1 MARHTVLKTSA
12 ISGLSQVA
20 KCFLEKTLA
29 ELPRRSMVVALFVC
43 SVVLITPIEDVF
55 AQIATG
61 RIEGRVTDTSG
72 AAVSGATVTLKSDA
86 TSVVQTIRSGAGG
99 EYVFQAV
106 NPGSY
111 TLRVIAP
118 GFGEFTRSGIQA
130 HIQDYLTIDVSLALG
145 TVSQQVS
152 VTGATPLLQQ
162 QDASVGQTIDEAQ
175 VNNMPLQSRDWTT
188 LSLLAAGTSTT
199 GGASNA
205 EFNVL
210 GQNWTQND
218 FRLNGIDDNVEI
230 YGGGNIQGAGGN
242 NGYTAIVPPPDAI
255 QEFKLQTGNFDAEFG
270 HSTGGIINAAL
281 KSGTNSLHGDLW
293 EYVRNTV
300 FNANDYFANQT
311 DTPRPAYHQNQFG
324 GTIGGPVYI
333 PKVYNGR
340 NRTFFFFDYQGTR
353 ISTPTAS
360 TSSVP
365 TPLMHSSNFTNF
377 QDYFSLVS
385 GTKTDALGRTYP
397 LATILDPATTRTVA
411 ANAVDPV
418 SGLPNTSGSAIY
430 VRDPFYTNGS
440 IVGIKDFASQP
451 QYLNILPPSRLDPNA
466 IKLLALY
473 PNPTPGRTSFP
484 NYYQFAAGTNN
495 INQFDVRIDEN
506 ISSKD
511 IIFGVYSY
519 SNETIFSPPALPG
532 LAEGQVYGDGPEQ
545 GPRYAIVAGY
555 THVFTPSLTNEFH
568 IGFIHNIERLNA
580 VYGNTFGIPEQ
591 YGIPGVP
598 QIPGNGGLP
607 IINIS
612 SLTGMGAAG
621 WMPTLSTIRTLEIM
635 DNVTKIYGSH
645 TFKTGFQVDNFY
657 APLIQ
662 PAYGRGSFGLTGQY
676 SDIPN
681 QNSGY
686 EGVGDL
692 LLTPTAST
700 VSGGINNLP
709 GLSSYGLSNYAQV
722 SDQRY
727 YIGTYFQDDWKITP
741 RLTLNLGL
749 RWDHYTPY
757 QEIYGRQANFIQTGG
772 GAGDSGTYY
781 MTKRGCAVPTSST
794 FQELLASSK
803 IALQC
808 TSNSATGNAQ
818 NLNFAPRIGFAY
830 SATPRV
836 VVRGGYGITYGALNN
851 IGFGYNI
858 GGNYPFSYTINNYAV
873 NSQTPLTVPGGQT
886 AVLGNALVAQNLE
899 DPTAVNGAG
908 LTLYGRQYNFK
919 TPYQQTF
926 NLTVQDQ
933 FTNHDSFS
941 VGYVASLGRSLDSLS
956 TQNAPSAIM
965 PPGTNMYDPTVEG
978 HIAFPAFAPNSAYET
993 TSSTSSYN
1001 SLQVIYEHQFSAGLT
1016 ALANY
1021 TFSKCLTD
1029 ERSIE
1034 GAVASQPAY
1043 RAPWLPGFGQAGD
1056 YGLCFADTAQV
1067 FHASGTYYLPF
1078 GRKQAFLNNVNAVG
1092 DAFIGGWIT
1101 NFIYSH
1107 QTGQPFTINCPIAT
1121 TADFGCF
1128 ADLVP
1133 SQNVY
1138 GGPHNVNQWLNP
1150 NAFANPPAATTIGQL
1165 NTAPL
1170 GGGPT
1175 PVRGPSFQDLDMSLF
1190 KQFPIHES
1198 VKLEF
1203 RAEAFNLPNNHAFAN
1218 PSANLNFL
1226 NASGFSQITSSRSN
1240 PRILQ
1245 LALKLYY

>member
-1 MARHTVLKTSA
+1 MTRHTGSKTSA
-12 ISGLSQVA
+12 ISDLSQVA
-20 KCFLEKTLA
+20 KCFLRKTLTQ
-29 ELPRRSMVVALFVC
+29 PSGRVAVLALLLC
-43 SVVLITPIEDVF
+43 SLVLIVPVSDAF

-61 RIEGRVTDTSG
+61 RIVGRVTDVSG
-72 AAVSGATVTLKSDA
+72 AAVSGATITIKSDA
-86 TSVVQTIRSGAGG
+86 TSLVQTVRSGAAG

-111 TLRVIAP
+111 TLKVTAP
-118 GFGEFTRSGIQA
+118 GFGEYTRSGIQA
-130 HIQDYLTIDVSLALG
+130 HIQDYLTIDVSLAVG

-162 QDASVGQTIDEAQ
+162 QDASVGQTIDEEQ

-199 GGASNA
+199 GSASNA

-242 NGYTAIVPPPDAI
+242 NGYTAFVPPPDAI

-270 HSTGGIINAAL
+270 HSTGGIINAVL

-311 DTPRPAYHQNQFG
+311 DTPRPPYHQNQFG
-324 GTIGGPVYI
+324 GTVGGPVYI
-333 PKVYNGR
+333 PKLYNGR

-353 ISTPTAS
+353 IDTPSAS

-365 TPLMHSSNFTNF
+365 TALMHTSNFTNF
-377 QDYFSLVS
+377 QDYFSLVG
-385 GTKTDALGRTYP
+385 GTKTDALGRIYP
-397 LATILDPATTRTVA
+397 LATILDPATTRMVA
-411 ANAVDPV
+411 ANSIDPV

-440 IVGIKDFASQP
+440 IMGIKNFASQP
-451 QYLNILPPSRLDPNA
+451 QYLNILPPQRLDPNA
-466 IKLLALY
+466 VKLLALY
-473 PNPTPGRTSFP
+473 PNPTPGRTTFP

-495 INQFDVRIDEN
+495 INQYDVRIDEN
-506 ISSKD
+506 ITSKD
-511 IIFGVYSY
+511 VIFGVYSY

-532 LAEGQVYGDGPEQ
+532 YAEGQVYGDGPEQ

-568 IGFIHNIERLNA
+568 IGFIHNVERLNA

-591 YGIPGVP
+591 FGIPGVP

-607 IINIS
+607 IINID

-645 TFKTGFQVDNFY
+645 TFKSGFQVDNFY

-662 PAYGRGSFGLTGQY
+662 PPFGRGTFSFTGQY

-686 EGVGDL
+686 EGVGDML
-692 LLTPTAST
+692 LVPTAST
-700 VSGGINNLP
+700 VPGGINNLS
-709 GLSSYGLSNYAQV
+709 GLESYGISNYAQV

-727 YIGTYFQDDWKITP
+727 YIGAYFQDDWKITP
-741 RLTLNLGL
+741 KMTLNLGL
-749 RWDHYTPY
+749 RWDYYTPY
-757 QEIYGRQANFIQTGG
+757 QEINGKQANFIETGG
-772 GAGDSGTYY
+772 GSGSSGTYY
-781 MTKRGCAVPTSST
+781 MAQRGCAVPTSST
-794 FQELLASSK
+794 FQALLASYN
-803 IALQC
+803 IGLDC
-808 TSNSATGNAQ
+808 TSNKATGTAQ
-818 NLNFAPRIGFAY
+818 NLNFAPRLGFAY
-830 SATPRV
+830 SVTPRV
-836 VVRGGYGITYGALNN
+836 VIRGGYGITYGALNN

-858 GGNYPFSYTINNYAV
+858 GNNYPFSYRVNYYAV
-873 NSQTPLTVPGGQT
+873 NSQTPLTVPGGAT
-886 AVLGNALVAQNLE
+886 AVLENALIAQNLE
-899 DPTAVNGAG
+899 DPVAVNGAG
-908 LTLYGRQYNFK
+908 LTLLGRQYNFK

-926 NLTVQDQ
+926 NLAVQDQ
-933 FTNHDSFS
+933 FTQHDSIS
-941 VGYVASLGRSLDSLS
+941 VGYVATLGRHLDSQS

-965 PPGTNMYDPTVEG
+965 PPGTNMYDPTVQG
-978 HIAFPAFAPNSAYET
+978 HIPFPAFAPNGVFET
-993 TSSTSSYN
+993 TTSTSNYN
-1001 SLQVIYEHQFSAGLT
+1001 SLQVIYEHQFFAGLT

-1021 TFSKCLTD
+1021 TYSKCLTD
-1029 ERSIE
+1029 QRSIE
-1034 GAVASQPAY
+1034 GANLPTY
-1043 RAPWLPGFGQAGD
+1043 RAPWLPGFGQAAD
-1056 YGLCFADTAQV
+1056 YGLCSSDTAQV
-1067 FHASGTYYLPF
+1067 FHASGSYVLPF
-1078 GRKQAFLNNVNAVG
+1078 GRNQAFVNNVNSVG
-1092 DAFIGGWIT
+1092 QAFIGGWMT

-1107 QTGQPFTINCPIAT
+1107 QTGQPFTLYCPIAT

-1128 ADLVP
+1128 ANVVP
-1133 SQNVY
+1133 GQNIY
-1138 GGPHNVNQWLNP
+1138 AGPHNVHQWLNP
-1150 NAFANPPAATTIGQL
+1150 NAFANPPIATQIGQL
-1165 NTAPL
+1165 VTAPL
-1170 GGGPT
+1170 GGGPNQA
-1175 PVRGPSFQDLDMSLF
+1175 RGPSFQDLDMSLF

-1218 PSANLNFL
+1218 PANLNFL
-1226 NASGFSQITSSRSN
+1226 NSAGFSQITSSRSN
-1240 PRILQ
+1240 P
-1245 LALKLYY
+1245 